1 MIRNDYILKFQDLDI
16 DELEKELENRQNLLF
31 NLVEIERMDEV
42 LEEIEVLKFLI
53 NEAENIG

>member
-16 DELEKELENRQNLLF
+16 NELEKELENRQNLLF
-31 NLVEIERMDEV
+31 NLVEVERMDEV

>member
-1 MIRNDYILKFQDLDI
+1 MIKNDYILKFQDLDI
-16 DELEKELENRQNLLF
+16 NELEKELENRQNLLF
-31 NLVEIERMDEV
+31 NLVEVERMDEV

>member
-16 DELEKELENRQNLLF
+16 NELEKELENRQNLLF
-31 NLVEIERMDEV
+31 NLIEVERMDEV